1 MKILVSVRTLF
12 LFILMSLFHSSSC
25 QEWIKTFSNT
35 NDVFPFQLKESYDA
49 GFIIAGDIGINGYMK
64 IGWIIKTDIN

>member
-64 IGWIIKTDIN
+64 IGLIIKTDIN